1 MRIKQQRIENA
12 KNTIICHLS
21 INSIRNKFNS
31 LDEIVKAFDVFLIS
45 ESKLDNT
52 FPINQ
57 FSIRGYKVF
66 RRDRNR
72 FGGGLILYVNEN
84 IPCKPLTDHPVFS
97 DLELMAF
104 ELHQSKR
111 KWLLLG
117 IYKPPSQ
124 NVIEFLNRISLIID
138 YYLQT
143 YENILAIGDFNLSVD
158 NSHLEAFMQAYDFSS
173 LIKKPTCYQ
182 SNTPSCIDLILT
194 NRKSLFKLS
203 NTFETG
209 LSDHH
214 KLVCTILKSGGFKGA
229 PIEKIYRSYKTFDV
243 SNFKNTLKIELEKV
257 KSESYGE
264 FEAVFLKELNKHA
277 PLKKKFLRH
286 SNNPFMTKDLRN
298 QIMVRAKLRNI
309 FNKNRNY
316 EKLV

>member
-31 LDEIVKAFDVFLIS
+31 LDEIIKAFDVFLIS

-182 SNTPSCIDLILT
+182 SNTPSCIDLKLT
-194 NRKSLFKLS
+194 KMKS
-203 NTFETG
+203 
-209 LSDHH
+209 
-214 KLVCTILKSGGFKGA
+214 
-229 PIEKIYRSYKTFDV
+229 
-243 SNFKNTLKIELEKV
+243 
-257 KSESYGE
+257 
-264 FEAVFLKELNKHA
+264 
-277 PLKKKFLRH
+277 
-286 SNNPFMTKDLRN
+286 
-298 QIMVRAKLRNI
+298 
-309 FNKNRNY
+309 
-316 EKLV
+316 